1 MRPRKISHLLFD
13 IFLRNICSLQ
23 LIFVLQAFSI
33 CVACLDGKIADR
45 KGYEYIKKFTT
56 SAQAE
61 AAERQEPSS
70 EAAAAEAYHH
80 GLQQVSLISL
90 V

>member
-1 MRPRKISHLLFD
+1 M
-13 IFLRNICSLQ
+13 
-23 LIFVLQAFSI
+23 
-33 CVACLDGKIADR
+33 ACLDGKIADR

-70 EAAAAEAYHH
+70 EALAAEAYHH
-80 GLQQVSLISL
+80 GLQQVRPCAMY